1 MIFKLIIRN
10 ILGNLKKT
18 ILSVI
23 GICFSVMLIF
33 VCINAYIAFQQMR
46 LDNVYD
52 AYGEYNIVMHDI
64 DKESVQW
71 IKGICDNSSQTGLH
85 KIIAI
90 TENNIVIT
98 DSDHNSIDMN
108 RYELIDGRY
117 PECTNEVTISATAK
131 IGDEYVISRYS
142 VGNEIQL
149 NNNKYTIVGILND
162 YNYSTVDVYSTA
174 LVKSEDNMM
183 GYYNMYIHCGSKKTY
198 YQISENIKQH
208 FNLTEDNIFS
218 GDRNTGFTSDYTMI
232 LNCDVNA
239 IEIDG
244 KGSTQDIEIG
254 KLLIMIIMIL
264 VLTSTILGIYIFA
277 SYLRDRNSQQG
288 ILLTLGFSNIQTIM
302 IYFGESLVLVF
313 LGTFFGVFV
322 GRYLTQGL
330 FVIVQKIR
338 VTALINFKPHF
349 SLWSYVVSCIIGS
362 SGFIVGLILTLC
374 RNMSERIN
382 EIIKVRK
389 KKTIRKNTAVNMK
402 RRKYKTFKYVFNDS
416 YTFEKVCV
424 YISLTIIGLSCILI
438 INVNKYVKY
447 KVINE
452 EKYDTQFDLMS
463 DDISEM
469 EGFEKLIPHL
479 SYYDMVYDTTGL
491 FYFDKSDINEKCLES
506 VRDKDGG
513 LYCEIVGVSEL
524 QYNNKIGL
532 SSEMSYK
539 EFVNSGG
546 AIVIDNITGKG
557 NVLKELPQTV
567 KYAEKTGELGANF
580 PAGQVDIVAR
590 STFKNWNDQN
600 GISLVLP
607 EDLFKKQFDYTTVLI
622 KINAEKGH
630 EIEVAEKLNEYAALY
645 NYTFWDNA
653 TAYIKEKDNDITIK
667 LCTYGIF
674 IFVLIINFMI
684 ILYTNVSIYMC
695 RKRDISILKMIGHSD
710 FNIMKPIIV
719 ELLFQSSAAA
729 IISLFISRL
738 ISEKILPYQT
748 MDIILSAQGRT
759 ALLVFL
765 LMFVTEVVSIIVIA
779 IKVRMQTIIYDLRV

>member
-1 MIFKLIIRN
+1 M
-10 ILGNLKKT
+10 
-18 ILSVI
+18 
-23 GICFSVMLIF
+23 
-33 VCINAYIAFQQMR
+33 
-46 LDNVYD
+46 
-52 AYGEYNIVMHDI
+52 
-64 DKESVQW
+64 
-71 IKGICDNSSQTGLH
+71 
-85 KIIAI
+85 
-90 TENNIVIT
+90 
-98 DSDHNSIDMN
+98 
-108 RYELIDGRY
+108 
-117 PECTNEVTISATAK
+117 
-131 IGDEYVISRYS
+131 
-142 VGNEIQL
+142 
-149 NNNKYTIVGILND
+149 
-162 YNYSTVDVYSTA
+162 DV
-174 LVKSEDNMM
+174 
-183 GYYNMYIHCGSKKTY
+183 
-198 YQISENIKQH
+198 
-208 FNLTEDNIFS
+208 
-218 GDRNTGFTSDYTMI
+218 
-232 LNCDVNA
+232 
-239 IEIDG
+239 
-244 KGSTQDIEIG
+244 
-254 KLLIMIIMIL
+254 
-264 VLTSTILGIYIFA
+264 
-277 SYLRDRNSQQG
+277 
-288 ILLTLGFSNIQTIM
+288 
-302 IYFGESLVLVF
+302 
-313 LGTFFGVFV
+313 
-322 GRYLTQGL
+322 
-330 FVIVQKIR
+330 
-338 VTALINFKPHF
+338 
-349 SLWSYVVSCIIGS
+349 
-362 SGFIVGLILTLC
+362 
-374 RNMSERIN
+374 
-382 EIIKVRK
+382 
-389 KKTIRKNTAVNMK
+389 
-402 RRKYKTFKYVFNDS
+402 
-416 YTFEKVCV
+416 
-424 YISLTIIGLSCILI
+424 
-438 INVNKYVKY
+438 
-447 KVINE
+447 NE